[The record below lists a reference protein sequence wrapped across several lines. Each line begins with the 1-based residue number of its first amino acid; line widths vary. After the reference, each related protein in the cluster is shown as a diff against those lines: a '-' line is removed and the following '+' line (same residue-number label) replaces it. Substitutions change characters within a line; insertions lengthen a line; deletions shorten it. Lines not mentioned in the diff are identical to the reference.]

1 VSEFDGQTEVPTRSI
16 DPDSPRRGTHLSYV
30 PALDGI
36 RGVAIIVVMGY
47 HGGVFFSSGGFF
59 SVDMFFTLSGF
70 LITSLLITEWRQTAT
85 IRLREFWARRARR
98 LLPALLLLLLG
109 VALYNVSLVVPGTYT
124 HLRWDAI
131 STLFYFANWHFIAVG
146 SSYFGQTGATSPLTH
161 TWSLAIEEQFY
172 LVWPLIVLAVFKL
185 WRSKLVLLFVSV
197 AGALASAIEMAV
209 LYSPAEVN
217 RVYYGTDT
225 RAQCLLVGAALAVAL
240 SLWSDHRRGDR
251 FSSARSRVGRRGGIE
266 SAWTVGSVAGR
277 RAALAV
283 GLAGVIGSLLLWT
296 LISYNDAIA
305 FRGGFLMAALATA
318 AILISVVWDP
328 RSILATILSFAPLRF
343 VGRISYGLYL
353 WHYPLFLYLDHARI
367 GLTGYALFSVRVAV
381 TLAVATIS
389 FYGLERPIRQGTF
402 LRGWRAR
409 LASPV
414 AVVAVVIA
422 LVAATAAPAQAAR
435 KTPVPMKTPGATVA
449 VGPPVKVLW
458 LGDSAALTLGIGM
471 SQYQT
476 SYGIASF
483 DGGIVGCGITDGA
496 EFQLK
501 GIDAPMAPQCMNGPS
516 RGMWPQLW
524 LNDIDSYKPNVV
536 IILAGRW
543 EVANRT
549 YEGQWTNIEDPTY
562 AAYVKQQLQYATR
575 LAGSGGA
582 HVILMTAPCYDT
594 GEQPNGDPWP
604 EDSPSRLSIYNGIV
618 RQVAATTPDTSLIN
632 FNAMACPGGRYEEFM
647 DGIQVRS
654 SDGVHFTETGGDV
667 FASRI
672 WPGVV
677 DLGRRQMAHARL

>member
-1 VSEFDGQTEVPTRSI
+1 
-16 DPDSPRRGTHLSYV
+16 
-30 PALDGI
+30 
-36 RGVAIIVVMGY
+36 MGY

-70 LITSLLITEWRQTAT
+70 LITSLLITEWRRTAT

-109 VALYNVSLVVPGTYT
+109 VALYDVFLVVPGTYT

-251 FSSARSRVGRRGGIE
+251 YSSARIPGRPPRRDGE
-266 SAWTVGSVAGR
+266 SAWTVAVAGG

-283 GLAGVIGSLLLWT
+283 GLAGVVGSLLLWT

-318 AILISVVWDP
+318 AILISVVGPSVRSWP
-328 RSILATILSFAPLRF
+328 RILSFAPLRF

-353 WHYPLFLYLDHARI
+353 WHIPCSS
-367 GLTGYALFSVRVAV
+367 TST
-381 TLAVATIS
+381 TL
-389 FYGLERPIRQGTF
+389 E
-402 LRGWRAR
+402 
-409 LASPV
+409 
-414 AVVAVVIA
+414 
-422 LVAATAAPAQAAR
+422 
-435 KTPVPMKTPGATVA
+435 
-449 VGPPVKVLW
+449 
-458 LGDSAALTLGIGM
+458 
-471 SQYQT
+471 
-476 SYGIASF
+476 
-483 DGGIVGCGITDGA
+483 
-496 EFQLK
+496 
-501 GIDAPMAPQCMNGPS
+501 
-516 RGMWPQLW
+516 
-524 LNDIDSYKPNVV
+524 
-536 IILAGRW
+536 
-543 EVANRT
+543 
-549 YEGQWTNIEDPTY
+549 
-562 AAYVKQQLQYATR
+562 
-575 LAGSGGA
+575 
-582 HVILMTAPCYDT
+582 
-594 GEQPNGDPWP
+594 
-604 EDSPSRLSIYNGIV
+604 
-618 RQVAATTPDTSLIN
+618 
-632 FNAMACPGGRYEEFM
+632 
-647 DGIQVRS
+647 
-654 SDGVHFTETGGDV
+654 SD
-667 FASRI
+667 
-672 WPGVV
+672 
-677 DLGRRQMAHARL
+677 